1 MKKKLQQKSRTHN
14 VWRFVRFKRESGK
27 LPFSWLFCKFLQTKK
42 LNHISFQ
49 NSGFKWRE
57 KKRSKIAVHDIYL
70 QKPILDISNTS
81 VEETLD
87 LQLVLQASINF
98 GCKRPINKDT
108 TFDRQCMSR
117 IKTQCNPGYFYKEA
131 AGETHRTMRAV
142 KAPNEFGRGPV
153 KVLYDR
159 SLPWVDDIKY
169 FMFLQIVG

>member
-1 MKKKLQQKSRTHN
+1 VVSSEGKKKK
-14 VWRFVRFKRESGK
+14 
-27 LPFSWLFCKFLQTKK
+27 
-42 LNHISFQ
+42 Q
-49 NSGFKWRE
+49 NSCPR
-57 KKRSKIAVHDIYL
+57 YL
-70 QKPILDISNTS
+70 SAKTHLDISNTS

-87 LQLVLQASINF
+87 LQLLLQASINF

-131 AGETHRTMRAV
+131 AGETHRTIRAV

-159 SLPWVDDIKY
+159 SLPWMDDIKY